1 MAGTDQR
8 PADWP
13 ITATT
18 GDTLM
23 ATDFT
28 LSRDGS
34 AWEVDEAI
42 AQVRAARSR
51 TSDEVI
57 ELTATVAG
65 AVVTVGPDS
74 LEGIDPGVFY
84 WDLQVVEGTDVLTV
98 VGGTFQVL
106 SDVSN
111 EEGS

>member
-1 MAGTDQR
+1 MGTDQR

-18 GDTLM
+18 GDTLL

-34 AWEVDEAI
+34 AWEVDEAV
-42 AQVRAARSR
+42 AQVRVARSR
-51 TSDEVI
+51 ASDEVL
-57 ELTATVAG
+57 ELTASVSG
-65 AVVTVGPDS
+65 AVVSVGPDS
-74 LEGIDPGVFY
+74 LEGIDPAVYY
-84 WDLQVVEGTDVLTV
+84 WDLQVVDGTDVLTI

-106 SDVSN
+106 ADVTH

>member
-18 GDTLM
+18 GDTLI

-28 LSRDGS
+28 LERDGTP
-34 AWEVDEAI
+34 WEVDEAV
-42 AQVRAARSR
+42 AQVRVARSR

-57 ELTATVAG
+57 ELTASVSG
-65 AVVTVGPDS
+65 AVVSVGPDS
-74 LEGIDPGVFY
+74 LEGIDPGVYY
-84 WDLQVVEGTDVLTV
+84 WDAQVIDGTDVLTV

-106 SDVSN
+106 ADVSH